1 MTSLKQPD
9 DEGIGRVDRRRYDR
23 SDVLSTSLLLDLTTI
38 TVDPAYVEASARRVE
53 RGESPTTLRRGKA
66 AAALL
71 AAISL
76 LAVVAFRHTR
86 AGAPEAARVRSGL
99 LARVQ
104 QLTDQTDADDSQLE
118 RLRRGVGAD
127 RDRAL
132 AAAGTDGDLT
142 LQLRSVELAA
152 AATPATGPGVTV
164 RIAEAAIADA
174 VAGARVQDRDL
185 QRAVN
190 IAWSAGAEA
199 VAINGQRIGP
209 LTAIRQAGD
218 AILVD
223 YRPVTSPYD
232 VAVIGDQG
240 ALDAAYTVSQ
250 VSSGLRAIARSLD
263 FTLTVQR
270 NDRLQLAGTDVTR
283 ATLARPLNPV
293 TPQIQVPTP

>member
-1 MTSLKQPD
+1 MKEPG
-9 DEGIGRVDRRRYDR
+9 DERIGRVDRRRHDR

-38 TVDPAYVEASARRVE
+38 TVDPAYVEASARRAA
-53 RGESPTTLRRGKA
+53 RGESPTTLPRSKA

-71 AAISL
+71 AAISVL
-76 LAVVAFRHTR
+76 VVVAFRHTR

-104 QLTDQTDADDSQLE
+104 QLTDQTDADDSRLE
-118 RLRRGVGAD
+118 RLREGVAAD

-132 AAAGTDGDLT
+132 AASGTDGDLM
-142 LQLRSVELAA
+142 LQLRSVELAV

-164 RIAEAAIADA
+164 RIAEAVIPAA

-190 IAWSAGAEA
+190 IAWSTGAEA

-223 YRPVTSPYD
+223 YRPVSSPYD

-240 ALDAAYTVSQ
+240 ALDAAYTVSR

-263 FTLTVQR
+263 FTFTVQR

-283 ATLARPLNPV
+283 ATLARPLNPT

>member
-1 MTSLKQPD
+1 M
-9 DEGIGRVDRRRYDR
+9 
-23 SDVLSTSLLLDLTTI
+23 LSTSLLLDLTTI
-38 TVDPAYVEASARRVE
+38 TVDPAYVEASARRAV
-53 RGESPTTLRRGKA
+53 RGESPTTLRRSKA
-66 AAALL
+66 AAALM
-71 AAISL
+71 AVISL

-86 AGAPEAARVRSGL
+86 AGAPEAARVRGGL

-104 QLTDQTDADDSQLE
+104 QLTDQTDADDSRLE
-118 RLRRGVGAD
+118 RLRREVGAD

-174 VAGARVQDRDL
+174 VTGARVQDRDL
-185 QRAVN
+185 QRAAN

-199 VAINGQRIGP
+199 MAINGQRIGP

-232 VAVIGDQG
+232 IAVIGNQG
-240 ALDAAYTVSQ
+240 ALENAYTASA

-263 FTLTVQR
+263 FTLTVER

-283 ATLARPLNPV
+283 ATLARPLNPT
-293 TPQIQVPTP
+293 TPQIQVPTR